1 MEKREA
7 FTRGERRFHKL
18 RACKSRQVFSHGNRL
33 GPPPP
38 PSHPNARNFLISASL
53 GGGEVFFFFQ
63 EREESVC
70 RPRCICPVHTSRAL
84 FQPRIRIGCFRNR
97 ILLFRLDFHPHAWN
111 NSRPITT
118 SYLNLPRGL
127 ASLIL
132 SLSLSG
138 TNRFVVPP
146 LCWKWFEGNVFWNA
160 TVSTGFI
167 YIAFSLLCGGI
178 LVTWERI

>member
-127 ASLIL
+127 LLLFSFSFFLLQTDSLFHP
-132 SLSLSG
+132 
-138 TNRFVVPP
+138 FVENGSRETCFETP
-146 LCWKWFEGNVFWNA
+146 LFQPDL
-160 TVSTGFI
+160 
-167 YIAFSLLCGGI
+167 YI
-178 LVTWERI
+178 

>member
-1 MEKREA
+1 MRETSWSRLLSGVEK
-7 FTRGERRFHKL
+7 
-18 RACKSRQVFSHGNRL
+18 
-33 GPPPP
+33 
-38 PSHPNARNFLISASL
+38 
-53 GGGEVFFFFQ
+53 FFFFQ

-127 ASLIL
+127 LLLFSFSFFLLQTDSLFHPFVETVRGKRVLKRHCFNRIYIY
-132 SLSLSG
+132 SL
-138 TNRFVVPP
+138 FPP
-146 LCWKWFEGNVFWNA
+146 LWGNSCYLRKDLTMRLVKIIFGA
-160 TVSTGFI
+160 TVNWIEGEGRRYLSFAWYFEEEDHIFTR
-167 YIAFSLLCGGI
+167 C
-178 LVTWERI
+178 

>member
-18 RACKSRQVFSHGNRL
+18 RACKSRQVFSHRNRL
-33 GPPPP
+33 GPLPLPPRIQMRET
-38 PSHPNARNFLISASL
+38 SWSRLLS
-53 GGGEVFFFFQ
+53 GVEKFFFFQ

-132 SLSLSG
+132 SLFLSG

-146 LCWKWFEGNVFWNA
+146 LCWKRFEGNVFWNA

>member
-1 MEKREA
+1 MRITCAYIHTHTHTHTHTYVWKKRKKSVEKREA

-53 GGGEVFFFFQ
+53 GGGEVFFFLK

-118 SYLNLPRGL
+118 SYLNLPRGFT
-127 ASLIL
+127 SLIL

-146 LCWKWFEGNVFWNA
+146 LC
-160 TVSTGFI
+160 
-167 YIAFSLLCGGI
+167 
-178 LVTWERI
+178 

>member
-33 GPPPP
+33 GPLPPRIKMRET
-38 PSHPNARNFLISASL
+38 SWSRLLSGVEKF
-53 GGGEVFFFFQ
+53 FFFFQ

-97 ILLFRLDFHPHAWN
+97 ILFFRLDFHPHAWN

-132 SLSLSG
+132 SLFLSG

-146 LCWKWFEGNVFWNA
+146 LCWKRFEGNVFWNA

>member
-18 RACKSRQVFSHGNRL
+18 RVCKSRQVFSHGNRL
-33 GPPPP
+33 GPLPLPPRIQMRET
-38 PSHPNARNFLISASL
+38 SWSRLLS
-53 GGGEVFFFFQ
+53 GVEKFFFFQ

-97 ILLFRLDFHPHAWN
+97 ILFFRLDFHPHAWN

-127 ASLIL
+127 LLLFSFSFFLLQTDSLFHP
-132 SLSLSG
+132 
-138 TNRFVVPP
+138 FVENGSRETCFETP
-146 LCWKWFEGNVFWNA
+146 LFQPDL
-160 TVSTGFI
+160 
-167 YIAFSLLCGGI
+167 YI
-178 LVTWERI
+178 